1 MSDISSRKLI
11 YQKVN
16 GRLAQ
21 FKEWTNTAEDWDN
34 IWIGSNIRKILNDKI
49 TDLGELNLIRNYL
62 PRKAKI
68 LEAGCGTG
76 WVVQALSLCGYDIE
90 GIDYAENSIAL
101 INQIAPELN
110 VRYGNVLSIDVPDN
124 TFGAYIS
131 LGVLEHNIKG
141 PSQGLQEAYRVLQS
155 GGYGFFTVP
164 YLNKTRKKM
173 LSKIRENTDDKNYKN
188 FYQYYFSQ
196 SEFSLFLEQAGFE
209 IVDVIPIGLYFGLKD
224 DSLLFSLLADKK
236 FFYWRLNR
244 FVINSCKSAS
254 TYFRWLFGH
263 MLLFVAKKT
272 ITELSPSI
280 HSTPKGE

>member
-1 MSDISSRKLI
+1 MSDKSSRKLI
-11 YQKVN
+11 YRKVN
-16 GRLAQ
+16 SRLAQ
-21 FKEWTNTAEDWDN
+21 FKKWTNTAEDWDN
-34 IWIGSNIRKILNDKI
+34 IWIGSNIRILLNKKI
-49 TDLGELNLIRNYL
+49 TDLGEINLIKNFL
-62 PRKAKI
+62 PRKTKI

-141 PSQGLQEAYRVLQS
+141 PSLGIQEAYRVLQA

-164 YLNKTRKKM
+164 YLNITRKKM
-173 LSKIRENTDDKNYKN
+173 LNKISENTDDKNYKN

-196 SEFSLFLEQAGFE
+196 SEFSHFLEQAGFE
-209 IVDVIPIGLYFGLKD
+209 IVDVIPIGLYFGLKENN
-224 DSLLFSLLADKK
+224 LLFSFLAEKN
-236 FFYWRLNR
+236 FFHWRLN
-244 FVINSCKSAS
+244 
-254 TYFRWLFGH
+254 YFIVKLCESSNAGLRWQFGH
-263 MLLFVAKKT
+263 MLLFVAKKPNG
-272 ITELSPSI
+272 ELSSNV
-280 HSTPKGE
+280 HSTPKN